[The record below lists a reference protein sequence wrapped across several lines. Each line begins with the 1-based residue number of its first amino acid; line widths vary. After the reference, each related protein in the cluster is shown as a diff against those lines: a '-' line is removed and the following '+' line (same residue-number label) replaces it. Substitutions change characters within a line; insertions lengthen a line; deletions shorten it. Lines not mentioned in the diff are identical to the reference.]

1 MIALKS
7 LRWRFRT
14 WINQWF
20 WNQSVKKVTRPISS
34 KIIVGLTTSPTR
46 IKHLT
51 PVLKSILGQSCP
63 PDEIHLNIPTIF
75 KRDGTTY
82 IIPEEI
88 SKLDPKI
95 KIIRTEDIG
104 PGTKIIPS
112 LLGLDATSDTLVI
125 TADDDI
131 LMLPRTIEVIVEAFG
146 QNPEAIY
153 GLSGYQL
160 DPELK
165 PLYYNKKINVEV
177 LEGYAHFA
185 VHRKFI
191 SSDFIPYIKTAHAI
205 REGFLHDD
213 VVLANYFALKKI
225 SRIQLFDHR
234 ANRKLLRKRGAQL
247 YYGIES
253 DALHKGGGD
262 LVQVNTDQQTRQ
274 LREIAKFM
282 TTQQLW
288 GLSCE

>member
-14 WINQWF
+14 WVNRWF
-20 WNQSVKKVTRPISS
+20 WNQSVKKVTRPIAS

-46 IKHLT
+46 IKYLT

-88 SKLDPKI
+88 SKMDPKI

-112 LLGLDATSDTLVI
+112 LLGLDTASDTLVI

-131 LMLPRTIEVIVEAFG
+131 LMLPRTIEVIAEAFG

-160 DPELK
+160 DQELK

-191 SSDFIPYIKTAHAI
+191 SSDFILYIKAAHSI

-213 VVLANYFALKKI
+213 VILANYFALKKI
-225 SRIQLFDHR
+225 LRIQLFDHR

-262 LVQVNTDQQTRQ
+262 LVIVNTDQQTRQ

-282 TTQQLW
+282 ETQKLW